1 MDEISLVPADS
12 FEDLV
17 RPELATLH
25 RRAFRMTHE
34 HEAAQDLVQD
44 TLERAYRKLDR
55 FQSGSNIRA
64 WLLCIMR
71 NIWISAHRR
80 RAGAFRM
87 VSLDQIDEAR
97 PYLDDVEPPGAADVE
112 SAVVDDLGVASIH
125 TAIDGLPSHLRQ
137 VVVLADVEE
146 TPYGAIAAV
155 LAIPIGT
162 VASRLSRGRRRLRV
176 VLSDQALGADYLA
189 RAG

>member
-1 MDEISLVPADS
+1 MDEISLLPADS

-71 NIWISAHRR
+71 NIWISDHRR
-80 RAGAFRM
+80 RAGAFRL
-87 VSLDQIDEAR
+87 VSLDQIVEAR

-112 SAVVDDLGVASIH
+112 SAVVDDWGVASIH

-176 VLSDQALGADYLA
+176 VLSDQALGADYRA